1 MLRHQVE
8 LTTVLRIFGAS
19 ILSLV
24 VCGQSCIGQ
33 TIVETR
39 AAVPVEK
46 QKAERFSPEAR
57 LELIQSSQELNK
69 RIAAEGINQETFALQ
84 RKLQEQLSA
93 FILSIKSDGQ
103 LAPSLEGD
111 TTEPNDEVGEGTGT
125 QGLPAT
131 GIAAGGQSG
140 LPPSGKFQDF
150 DPRSSQSVRETLGN
164 SVWGHLPIR
173 ERNELI
179 RSYSDAFPAGYEEQ
193 VRRYFEELAK
203 LKHRRLDD
211 NRIKKSD

>member
-8 LTTVLRIFGAS
+8 LTTVHMIFGAFL
-19 ILSLV
+19 LSLV
-24 VCGQSCIGQ
+24 VCEQSCVGQ

-39 AAVPVEK
+39 VAVPAEK
-46 QKAERFSPEAR
+46 QKAARFSPEAR
-57 LELIQSSQELNK
+57 LELIQSSQELNE
-69 RIAAEGINQETFALQ
+69 RIAAEGINQETLALQ
-84 RKLQEQLSA
+84 RRFHEQLRA

-103 LAPSLEGD
+103 LDPSQEGD
-111 TTEPNDEVGEGTGT
+111 TTEKNNQTGEGTGT
-125 QGLPAT
+125 QGPPAT

-179 RSYSDAFPAGYEEQ
+179 RTYSDAFPAGYEEQ
-193 VRRYFEELAK
+193 VRRYFKELAK
-203 LKHRRLDD
+203 LKHRSLND